1 MTPILSLIL
10 ASAISSPEPTREH
23 VQLLAA
29 AIELHASIGNESH
42 LADATHAAADPAF
55 WYDPDAASRLDARPQ
70 SYETRITY
78 TLASPVFRD
87 LL

>member
-1 MTPILSLIL
+1 MTPILSLVL
-10 ASAISSPEPTREH
+10 ASVLSSPEPTRDH

-29 AIELHASIGNESH
+29 IELHATIETRTVSE
-42 LADATHAAADPAF
+42 AAQAAADPAF
-55 WYDPDAASRLDARPQ
+55 WYDARTSARLDARPRPGVL
-70 SYETRITY
+70 RITY

>member
-1 MTPILSLIL
+1 MSPILSLIL

-23 VQLLAA
+23 VQLLVA

-42 LADATHAAADPAF
+42 LSDAAHAAADPAF
-55 WYDPDAASRLDARPQ
+55 WYDYAAASTLDARTQ
-70 SYETRITY
+70 SFETRITY

>member
-1 MTPILSLIL
+1 MTPLLSLIL
-10 ASAISSPEPTREH
+10 ATAISSPEPTREH
-23 VQLLAA
+23 VQFLAA

-42 LADATHAAADPAF
+42 LADAAHAASDPAF
-55 WYDPDAASRLDARPQ
+55 WYDNAAASRLDSRAR
-70 SYETRITY
+70 SFETRITY